1 MLKSPD
7 AASGRTIIAQAPCRA
22 DLAGGTIDLW
32 PLYLFHPGALT
43 LNFAVNI
50 LTTCRI
56 TPQKG
61 QQIHLRSLDT
71 NKEESFASFDELRA
85 ARRFRLPLAAR
96 LLLFFAPREGL
107 LVETNS
113 ESPAGAGISGS
124 SALMIATT
132 GALARFTGRNLTL
145 EQMRV
150 IAQNVEAQIIE
161 VPTGCQDYY
170 PALYGG
176 VSAIHLDVDG
186 IHREA
191 VPITPE
197 EIESRFVLAYTGEPR
212 KSGINNWEVF
222 KAHIDGDRH
231 IFRNFERIS
240 EIARSMHQGLLRR
253 DWESV
258 ARLLREEWKLRRT
271 NAPGI
276 STLLIDKLIAVAAR
290 NGGRAAKVC
299 GAGGGGCVIFLVE
312 QGAAS
317 RVATAIGGNGGRVL
331 PLQVAR
337 DGLAVFETPTAGS

>member
-1 MLKSPD
+1 MSKATTTSPLP
-7 AASGRTIIAQAPCRA
+7 SVVAQAPCRA

-50 LTTCRI
+50 LTTCRV
-56 TPQKG
+56 TPLRGK
-61 QQIHLRSLDT
+61 QIHLRSLDT
-71 NKEESFASFDELRA
+71 KKDEHFPNFEALQKA
-85 ARRFRLPLAAR
+85 KRFRLPLAAR
-96 LLLFFAPREGL
+96 LLQFFSPLQGV

-132 GALARFTGRNLTL
+132 AALARFTGRHLTL

-150 IAQNVEAQIIE
+150 IAQNIEAQIIN

-176 VSAIHLDVDG
+176 VSAIHLDADG

-191 VPITPE
+191 VLVAPE
-197 EIESRFVLAYTGEPR
+197 EIESRFVLAYTGAPR
-212 KSGINNWEVF
+212 QSGINNWEVF
-222 KAHIDGDRH
+222 KAHINGDKRVH
-231 IFRNFERIS
+231 RNFENICQ
-240 EIARSMHQGLLRR
+240 IARAMHQAMVRTE
-253 DWESV
+253 WNEV
-258 ARLLREEWKLRRT
+258 ARLLREEWKLRRA

-276 STLLIDKLIAVAAR
+276 STPLIDKLIAVANK
-290 NGGRAAKVC
+290 NGCEAAKVC
-299 GAGGGGCVIFLVE
+299 GAGGGGCVIFFVE
-312 QGAAS
+312 KGAAS
-317 RVATAIGGNGGRVL
+317 RVATAIGDNGGRVL

-337 DGLAVFETPTAGS
+337 DGLRVTE